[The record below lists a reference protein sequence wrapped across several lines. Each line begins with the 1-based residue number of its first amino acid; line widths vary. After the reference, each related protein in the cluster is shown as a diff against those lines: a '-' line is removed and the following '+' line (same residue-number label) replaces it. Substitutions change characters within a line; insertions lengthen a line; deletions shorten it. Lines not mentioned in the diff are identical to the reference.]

1 MHRGLGGSW
10 LISWPRSWLRINRW
24 PGHFHIGAVV
34 TTLDAGRPVWTPA
47 ATSRPTIFT
56 CKLDIICQLGW
67 VNPCSDDS
75 NHLERKQGQRYGR
88 TYVLYQR
95 NVHWFVNR
103 LSSSAAWLCAES
115 VLSLGVCENRDGRLV
130 AWGLCGSM
138 LIRFS
143 TVWLLPF
150 TLL

>member
-103 LSSSAAWLCAES
+103 LSSSAAFEAVAVTQLRRRTLSKAAEEFCALS
-115 VLSLGVCENRDGRLV
+115 VHQVHRSNN
-130 AWGLCGSM
+130 
-138 LIRFS
+138 
-143 TVWLLPF
+143 
-150 TLL
+150 